1 VITGSGK
8 DESDAGCINPKKP
21 LGTKKVVGKAVRR
34 TVEKAQ
40 RISQNMHYV
49 S

>member
-1 VITGSGK
+1 MGSGK
-8 DESDAGCINPKKP
+8 DESDADGINPKKP
-21 LGTKKVVGKAVRR
+21 IGAKKVVGKAVRR
-34 TVEKAQ
+34 TIEKAR